1 MSDRT
6 SQFTQSGTVDVLT
19 PVDMGALAKF
29 DLKEIYCI
37 RALLKPQTKNG
48 DRPFRSDPLATP
60 RLEAILIN
68 TVPAIQALTVSN
80 EILGSGNSL
89 PGQTFRLTQSPI
101 LANPEILVLEPE
113 LPSAVERVELGRDGG
128 SDVIQER
135 VNPVTNQTEIW
146 IRWREVSDFNGSYP
160 HSRHYTLDHGTGELA
175 FGNGILGL
183 VPPLGI
189 NNIVAN
195 YSVGAGSAGNV
206 ARGAVAQLKSPVPG
220 IASVTN
226 RLDADGG
233 AGLPRRS

>member
-1 MSDRT
+1 M
-6 SQFTQSGTVDVLT
+6 
-19 PVDMGALAKF
+19 
-29 DLKEIYCI
+29 
-37 RALLKPQTKNG
+37 
-48 DRPFRSDPLATP
+48 
-60 RLEAILIN
+60 
-68 TVPAIQALTVSN
+68 
-80 EILGSGNSL
+80 
-89 PGQTFRLTQSPI
+89 
-101 LANPEILVLEPE
+101 LEPE

-160 HSRHYTLDHGTGELA
+160 HSRHYTLDHGTGELV

-233 AGLPRRS
+233 AGIETADIARQRGPQTLRHRGRAVSRTDFEWLAREAAR